1 MFTLSTIPRGLWRK
15 QHLALSSPGCK
26 AELAGAACRARI
38 GSCSVLLL
46 TPLSIVCTLSSA
58 ACWLC
63 IFWTKPPREKFGC
76 EAEMLISFALRI
88 LQSAFARMLF
98 TLTLAREVL
107 GAVLCVLFFYLDD
120 KHFQSVAATSLEWKF
135 TLFLAAFMPQ
145 VPLQRQSLLLYRDMV
160 KLLWFLFLV
169 LVLGMK
175 KHMLEMVFVA
185 SSLYSTMQ

>member
-1 MFTLSTIPRGLWRK
+1 MR
-15 QHLALSSPGCK
+15 
-26 AELAGAACRARI
+26 
-38 GSCSVLLL
+38 V
-46 TPLSIVCTLSSA
+46 V
-58 ACWLC
+58 
-63 IFWTKPPREKFGC
+63 
-76 EAEMLISFALRI
+76 
-88 LQSAFARMLF
+88 
-98 TLTLAREVL
+98 
-107 GAVLCVLFFYLDD
+107 FFYLDD

>member
-1 MFTLSTIPRGLWRK
+1 
-15 QHLALSSPGCK
+15 
-26 AELAGAACRARI
+26 
-38 GSCSVLLL
+38 
-46 TPLSIVCTLSSA
+46 
-58 ACWLC
+58 
-63 IFWTKPPREKFGC
+63 
-76 EAEMLISFALRI
+76 MLISFALRI

-120 KHFQSVAATSLEWKF
+120 KHFQSVAATSLEWNF